1 MRWSNPWAFLLFL
14 PLLLLLFWIWWRKQ
28 RSPGRSSSQ
37 PALTFSSIR
46 KVKHISPSFK
56 TQLLFLPPSLRYL
69 ALILMVFAL
78 ARPQEA
84 GVQLR
89 RHVDGV
95 DILFVLDISE
105 SMLIEDMLPLNRL
118 QAAKKT
124 LKEFIDSRV
133 SDRMGLVVFS
143 GEAYTRI
150 PLTLDYGLLLKT
162 VATQQ
167 TSRNIRMGT
176 ALGVALGSAVTR
188 LRESKAKSR
197 VVILLTDGE
206 NNSGTIDPETAVEI
220 AKGYGL
226 RVYTIGIGKDGPT
239 RLPIFRHRAGGKR
252 IKSYIPFYSKVNE
265 ELLKFISKQTGG
277 RYYRAEKTKNLQ
289 EVFREINSLEKSRF
303 ETHSLISYKELFP
316 PYVLTALILCLLSW
330 LMEKLFLR
338 KGP

>member
-1 MRWSNPWAFLLFL
+1 MRWANPWFFLLFL
-14 PLLLLLFWIWWRKQ
+14 PLLLLLFWMWWRKQ
-28 RSPGRSSSQ
+28 KSAPSSQ
-37 PALTFSSIR
+37 PALAFSDIK
-46 KVKHISPSFK
+46 KVKNLPPSLRV
-56 TQLLFLPPSLRYL
+56 QLLFLPNTFRYL
-69 ALILMVFAL
+69 ACIFMVFAL

-95 DILFVLDISE
+95 DILFALDVSE
-105 SMLIEDMLPLNRL
+105 SMIIEDMKPLNRL
-118 QAAKKT
+118 QAAKQT
-124 LKEFIDSRV
+124 LKKFIEGRV

-150 PLTLDYGLLLKT
+150 PLTLDYNLLLET
-162 VATQQ
+162 VESIQ
-167 TSRNIRMGT
+167 TSRNIKMGT

-188 LRESKAKSR
+188 LRQSKAKSR

-239 RLPIFRHRAGGKR
+239 RLPVFRRNSLGKK
-252 IKSYIPFYSKVNE
+252 IKGYIPFYSKVNE
-265 ELLKFISKQTGG
+265 NLLNFIAEETGG
-277 RYYRAEKTKNLQ
+277 KYYRAEKTKNLQ
-289 EVFREINSLEKSRF
+289 DVFDEINKLEKSRF
-303 ETHSLISYKELFP
+303 ETNTLISYKELFHA
-316 PYVLTALILCLLSW
+316 YVLTSLLLCLLAW
-330 LMEKLFLR
+330 IMEKLLFR

>member
-1 MRWSNPWAFLLFL
+1 MRWANPWAFLLFL
-14 PLLLLLFWIWWRKQ
+14 PLLFLLFWMWWRKQ
-28 RSPGRSSSQ
+28 RASSQ
-37 PALTFSSIR
+37 PALTFSSMQ
-46 KVKHISPSFK
+46 KVKNIPLSLKVQF
-56 TQLLFLPPSLRYL
+56 LFLPHTLRYL
-69 ALILMVFAL
+69 ALIFMVFAL

-95 DILFVLDISE
+95 DILFVLDVSE
-105 SMLIEDMLPLNRL
+105 SMLIEDMRPLNRL

-124 LKEFIDSRV
+124 LKEFIESRV

-150 PLTLDYGLLLKT
+150 PLTLDYSLLLET
-162 VATQQ
+162 VASQQ
-167 TSRNIRMGT
+167 TSKNIKMGT

-188 LRESKAKSR
+188 LRQSKAKSR

-226 RVYTIGIGKDGPT
+226 RVYTIGIGRDGNT
-239 RLPIFRHRAGGKR
+239 RLPVFRQNPFGKKV
-252 IKSYIPFYSKVNE
+252 KSYIPFYSKVNE
-265 ELLKFISKQTGG
+265 KLLKFIADQTGG
-277 RYYRAEKTKNLQ
+277 KYYRAEKTKNLQ
-289 EVFREINSLEKSRF
+289 AVFNEINALEKSSF
-303 ETHSLISYKELFP
+303 ETNSLISYRELFP
-316 PYVLTALILCLLSW
+316 PYLLTSLILCLLSW
-330 LMEKLFLR
+330 MIEKLFLR